1 MASLFGGKQLTEQEL
16 SLMEKQLLHRGNQKN
31 SIISLNGYS
40 IQVNEQSFD
49 DQLHKI
55 STGSHCENDK
65 GIAIAGYVH
74 NDKHELLA
82 PSALFQS
89 FQQQGLNFL
98 KAIRGSFVMVIVDG
112 ETIHLVRDG
121 AGRRTLFYAKQGNL
135 FNFAIEPKALSQF
148 ARFDRK
154 INQASIV
161 KYFSFSFIPERDT
174 MLEDIYELKPNTIVS
189 YHPQK
194 GISEQHFLNLDRY
207 DKHHEDDLEYWKE
220 QLTSEMQKDVQF
232 LLKNTNGQVGVFLSG
247 GLDSSIISA
256 IVAQESSKQIPTF
269 SIHFGNEYRHELDF
283 ARMIA
288 DRYQTEH
295 HEVKVDPH
303 NFIPKLFKTIWHLD
317 DPIGD
322 PITVPNF
329 ELAQFASQKCNYI
342 FNGEGGDPCFGGP
355 KNIPMMV
362 QEWYGKPK
370 EENYREKAYLNSY
383 QRGYAYMHK
392 FLQPQIINSLNH
404 TTELEGILTPF
415 FQTNE
420 PKNYLDKLMNI
431 NIQLKGAHLILPKV
445 ERMLGASQIT
455 PLSPMFT
462 ENIIQMSMEMPSLF
476 KLNQGVE
483 KYIFKKAYW
492 DDVPKAIINRPKSG
506 MRVPVQYWFQKE
518 MRKYAKK
525 LLHKKNLQETGIFNH
540 EIVKDILAYDGEK
553 GIRRH
558 GLLLWMI
565 LTFEIWRKIFIENE
579 KF

>member
-1 MASLFGGKQLTEQEL
+1 MANLFGGKQLTEQEL
-16 SLMEKQLLHRGNQKN
+16 ASMEKQLLHRGSEKN
-31 SIISLNGYS
+31 STIFLNNYA
-40 IQVNEQSFD
+40 IQVNQQSFND
-49 DQLHKI
+49 TLHKV
-55 STGSHCENDK
+55 STGSHQGENQ
-65 GIAIAGYVH
+65 AIAVAGYIH
-74 NDKHELLA
+74 NEQYKLLS
-82 PSALFQS
+82 PSSLFKS
-89 FQQQGLNFL
+89 FQQKGLDFL
-98 KAIRGSFVMVIVDG
+98 QEIRGSFVMVIIDG

-121 AGRRTLFYAKQGNL
+121 AGRKTIFYAKQGNL

-148 ARFDRK
+148 NRFERK
-154 INQASIV
+154 INHASIV

-174 MLEDIYELKPNTIVS
+174 MLEDIFELKPNTIVS

-194 GISEQHFLNLDRY
+194 GISEQHYLNLDNVE
-207 DKHHEDDLEYWKE
+207 KHHIDDLEYWK
-220 QLTSEMQKDVQF
+220 QDLSTEMQKDVQF
-232 LLKNTNGQVGVFLSG
+232 LLKNTNDKVGVFLSG

-256 IVAQESSKQIPTF
+256 IVAQESQKTIPTY
-269 SIHFGNEYRHELDF
+269 SIHFGEEYRNELDF
-283 ARMIA
+283 ARMVA
-288 DRYQTEH
+288 DRYQTDH
-295 HEVKVDPH
+295 HEVKVDPN
-303 NFIPKLFKTIWHLD
+303 NFLPKLFKTIWHLD

-329 ELAQFASQKCNYI
+329 ELAQFASKKCNYI

-362 QEWYGKPK
+362 QEWYGTSK

-383 QRGYAYMHK
+383 QRGYAYMDK
-392 FLQPQIINSLNH
+392 FLQPKVLNSLNH
-404 TTELEGILTPF
+404 STELEGILTPF
-415 FQTNE
+415 FNTDQ
-420 PKNYLDKLMNI
+420 PSNYLDKLMNI

-462 ENIIQMSMEMPSLF
+462 ENVIRKSMEMPSLY

-483 KYIFKKAYW
+483 KYILKKAYW
-492 DDVPKAIINRPKSG
+492 EDIPREIINRPKSG

-518 MRKYAKK
+518 MKKYAKK
-525 LLHKKNLQETGIFNH
+525 VLLNKSFKETGLFNQETIR
-540 EIVKDILAYDGEK
+540 EILAYDFER

-579 KF
+579 EF